1 VVWRWVAKQEVDPL
15 VGYYVDE
22 RKEGKPRELFALSII
37 LIVSV
42 VDFIGSTVALLSGP
56 SASTLRLFSI
66 FSGELILERRLHTP
80 TKGLLHEPPYLGSD
94 VAFTTFTRRS
104 SEEGKEEAKEA
115 EQGLV
120 VLTQGHTARMFD
132 TKGREVWRWGSVDTG
147 YVSSRIS
154 SRHTPPFPAPACV
167 FLHFH

>member
-1 VVWRWVAKQEVDPL
+1 VGKQEVDPL

-22 RKEGKPRELFALSII
+22 RKEGKLRELFVLGII

-42 VDFIGSTVALLSGP
+42 VDFVGSTVALLSGP

-80 TKGLLHEPPYLGSD
+80 NEGLLHEPPYLGSD

-104 SEEGKEEAKEA
+104 SEEGKEEAKA

-120 VLTQGHTARMFD
+120 ALTQGHTARMFD

-147 YVSSRIS
+147 YVSSHIP
-154 SRHTPPFPAPACV
+154 SRHTPPFLAPAC
-167 FLHFH
+167 FFFIFTN